1 VVFWAVEQFAS
12 NFLTQKEVNLTGD
25 IHSASMHRKYGANGL
40 RLFVVA
46 TPPSTTS
53 LPYSLHCDRPTT
65 YGSLRTTARRVSYLR
80 ELLKWRRSENL
91 TVLYGTLRQKHRLS
105 KRDSRIGI
113 GGLGLMSD
121 IYQNALVRIL

>member
-1 VVFWAVEQFAS
+1 MVFWAVEQFAS

-25 IHSASMHRKYGANGL
+25 IHSASMLRKYGANGL

-53 LPYSLHCDRPTT
+53 LPYSLHCDRATT

-80 ELLKWRRSENL
+80 ALLKWSKSETL
-91 TVLYGTLRQKHRLS
+91 TAVCIKLRVLNRLQLTELYCGAVTKS
-105 KRDSRIGI
+105 IDNI
-113 GGLGLMSD
+113 D
-121 IYQNALVRIL
+121 